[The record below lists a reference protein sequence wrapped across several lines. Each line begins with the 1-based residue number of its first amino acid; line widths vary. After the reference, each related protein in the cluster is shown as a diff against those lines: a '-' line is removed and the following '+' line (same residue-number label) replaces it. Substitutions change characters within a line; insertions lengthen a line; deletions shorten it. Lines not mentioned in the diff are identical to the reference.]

1 MDAGDAEEAE
11 RACVVPPALPASTP
25 HRGNVG
31 KPVAKPRGDTVTS
44 EEKALALP
52 SPPGKVRPMTEFG
65 RWENEPESDW
75 GIDDLDTEE
84 IVRTVEK
91 AIDLGRLEALDTR
104 DPLVLLRDLGLTKED
119 ALLRAAVVLF
129 GKKDR
134 LSAEY
139 TQCTVRA
146 ARFPGTEK
154 SEFLDNRQFRGNAFE
169 LLASSQRFVREH
181 LRIAG
186 RFEPDSFLRI
196 DEPSYPPLAV
206 REALVNAICHRDY
219 SAGGAIHV
227 AMYDDRLEISSPGA
241 LPIGITPASLFAPH
255 DSTPWNPLIAHVFF
269 RRGVVEKLGQGT
281 LKMLQL
287 ATDAGLPKP
296 QIENEHGS
304 VTVRFRPSGHVPRYV
319 HVKLSRRHRA
329 VLALLSAQGPL
340 ALGEIAE
347 MMPDDARKTQ
357 KKQRL
362 QKELQE
368 LRTFHLIEC
377 WGHGPGAR
385 WERTY

>member
-1 MDAGDAEEAE
+1 M
-11 RACVVPPALPASTP
+11 
-25 HRGNVG
+25 
-31 KPVAKPRGDTVTS
+31 TS

-154 SEFLDNRQFRGNAFE
+154 SEFLDNRQFRGNA
-169 LLASSQRFVREH
+169 LSCW
-181 LRIAG
+181 
-186 RFEPDSFLRI
+186 P
-196 DEPSYPPLAV
+196 AV
-206 REALVNAICHRDY
+206 SVLFGNT
-219 SAGGAIHV
+219 S
-227 AMYDDRLEISSPGA
+227 
-241 LPIGITPASLFAPH
+241 ASLVGSSRTASCE
-255 DSTPWNPLIAHVFF
+255 ST
-269 RRGVVEKLGQGT
+269 
-281 LKMLQL
+281 
-287 ATDAGLPKP
+287 
-296 QIENEHGS
+296 
-304 VTVRFRPSGHVPRYV
+304 
-319 HVKLSRRHRA
+319 SRRIR
-329 VLALLSAQGPL
+329 LLLCA
-340 ALGEIAE
+340 
-347 MMPDDARKTQ
+347 K
-357 KKQRL
+357 
-362 QKELQE
+362 
-368 LRTFHLIEC
+368 
-377 WGHGPGAR
+377 R
-385 WERTY
+385 W